1 VAVTKRIRQDLRI
14 ARTVEEFM
22 PDILDDWRLAQEV
35 VPQICEEEHCPYV
48 VGYVKHT
55 WRELWRMPPPVN
67 EAALVPGTEGDDAAI
82 DAQGAQKGAVV
93 AEFSPRDLMFL
104 KGRSAREA
112 PALSVGLA
120 VIVALQFL
128 LSLVVGYSFLLQS
141 GEKRAAAP
149 EVPGAAVNS
158 TASGADAALLA
169 VEQDMTRMCNAMVCI
184 GCVLLLQTIKFYYK

>member
-22 PDILDDWRLAQEV
+22 PDILDDWRLAQEM

-67 EAALVPGTEGDDAAI
+67 EAALVPGTETNDTGI
-82 DAQGAQKGAVV
+82 NAQNAQKGAVV

-169 VEQDMTRMCNAMVCI
+169 VEQDLTRVCNAMVCI
-184 GCVLLLQTIKFYYK
+184 GCVLLLQTIKFYYQ

>member
-1 VAVTKRIRQDLRI
+1 VTKRIRQDLRI

-22 PDILDDWRLAQEV
+22 PDILDDWRLAQEM

-67 EAALVPGTEGDDAAI
+67 EAALVPGTEGDDAAV
-82 DAQGAQKGAVV
+82 DAQNAQKGAVV

-104 KGRSAREA
+104 KDRSAREA

-169 VEQDMTRMCNAMVCI
+169 VEQDLTRVCNAMVCI

>member
-1 VAVTKRIRQDLRI
+1 VTKRIRQDLRI

-22 PDILDDWRLAQEV
+22 PDILDDWRLAQEM

-67 EAALVPGTEGDDAAI
+67 EAALVPGTETNDTGI
-82 DAQGAQKGAVV
+82 NAQNAQKGAVV

-169 VEQDMTRMCNAMVCI
+169 VEQDLTRVCNAMVCI
-184 GCVLLLQTIKFYYK
+184 GCVLLLQTIKFYYQ

>member
-1 VAVTKRIRQDLRI
+1 VTKRIRQDLRI

-22 PDILDDWRLAQEV
+22 PDILDDWRLAQEM

-67 EAALVPGTEGDDAAI
+67 EAALVPGTESDDAAV
-82 DAQGAQKGAVV
+82 DARNAQKGAVV

-104 KGRSAREA
+104 KGRRAREA

-169 VEQDMTRMCNAMVCI
+169 VEQDMTRVCNAMVCI

>member
-1 VAVTKRIRQDLRI
+1 VTKRIRQDLRI

-22 PDILDDWRLAQEV
+22 PDILDDWRLAQEM

-67 EAALVPGTEGDDAAI
+67 EAALVPGTEGDDAAV
-82 DAQGAQKGAVV
+82 DAQNAQKGAVV
-93 AEFSPRDLMFL
+93 AEFSSRDLMFL

-158 TASGADAALLA
+158 TVSGADAALLA

>member
-22 PDILDDWRLAQEV
+22 PDILDDWRLAQEM

-67 EAALVPGTEGDDAAI
+67 EAALVPGTEGNDAAI
-82 DAQGAQKGAVV
+82 DEQNAQTGAVV

-141 GEKRAAAP
+141 GETRAAAP

>member
-1 VAVTKRIRQDLRI
+1 VTKRIRQDLRI

-22 PDILDDWRLAQEV
+22 PDILDDWRLAQEM

-67 EAALVPGTEGDDAAI
+67 EAALVPGTEGDDAAV
-82 DAQGAQKGAVV
+82 DAQNAQKGAVV

-169 VEQDMTRMCNAMVCI
+169 VEQELTRVCNAMVCI

>member
-22 PDILDDWRLAQEV
+22 PDILDDWRLAQEM

-67 EAALVPGTEGDDAAI
+67 EAALVPGTESDDAAI

-104 KGRSAREA
+104 KGRRAREA

-158 TASGADAALLA
+158 TASGGDAALLA
-169 VEQDMTRMCNAMVCI
+169 VEQDMTRVCNAMVCI

>member
-22 PDILDDWRLAQEV
+22 PDILDDWRLAQEM

-169 VEQDMTRMCNAMVCI
+169 VEQELTRMCNAMVCI

>member
-22 PDILDDWRLAQEV
+22 PDILDDWRLAQEM

-149 EVPGAAVNS
+149 EVPDAAVNS
-158 TASGADAALLA
+158 TASGADVALLA
-169 VEQDMTRMCNAMVCI
+169 VEQELTRMCNAMVCI